1 MHYAGDDLLEQGVMA
16 ELDGHPNPA
25 LFRQALR
32 AFEDVLLEAKN
43 VDARLSEL
51 EAFHKKNIDRQDP
64 AFAKSLEKIVRATTS
79 FERTGLTGLRY
90 SGSGGAPAAKP
101 SIVPLDLT
109 TIMEAQREDLGIFTK
124 QLEETIE
131 SLRGAIPAAE
141 RGEFAALMLSG
152 RSGFADRILQSV
164 NLLGV
169 FSRFY
174 TRSCLTTIDATMQS
188 YPSGLRWLKDSYGKS
203 PQKK

>member
-32 AFEDVLLEAKN
+32 MFEDVLIESKN
-43 VDARLSEL
+43 VDTRLSEL
-51 EAFHKKNIDRQDP
+51 EALHKKNIGGQD
-64 AFAKSLEKIVRATTS
+64 ATFAKSLEKIIKTTT
-79 FERTGLTGLRY
+79 FERAGLTGLRY
-90 SGSGGAPAAKP
+90 SGAGGAPATKP
-101 SIVPLDLT
+101 SVVPVDLT
-109 TIMEAQREDLGIFTK
+109 TIMAAQREDLGVFTK
-124 QLEETIE
+124 QLEETIDA
-131 SLRGAIPAAE
+131 LRGAIPAAE
-141 RGEFAALMLSG
+141 KGEFAALMLSG

-203 PQKK
+203 PQKQ